1 MHGDKALTMR
11 QILEKNMQQIIQHF
25 TDNDAYTFS
34 CQYYIMQ
41 TYPRA
46 EVEYTFFDRNET
58 VYPMGFVELLNEQLG
73 YMPNVII
80 TEEEIAFMKKRMYYL
95 PEWYF
100 TFLRGYRFIH
110 TNLQFRKMKKGI

>member
-1 MHGDKALTMR
+1 MR

-58 VYPMGFVELLNEQLG
+58 VYPKVFAELLNEQLG
-73 YMPNVII
+73 VCLMLLSR
-80 TEEEIAFMKKRMYYL
+80 KKRL
-95 PEWYF
+95 
-100 TFLRGYRFIH
+100 L
-110 TNLQFRKMKKGI
+110 L

>member
-1 MHGDKALTMR
+1 
-11 QILEKNMQQIIQHF
+11 MQQIIQHF

-58 VYPMGFVELLNEQLG
+58 IYPKGFAELLNEQLG
-73 YMPNVII
+73 CMPRVII
-80 TEEEIAFMKKRMYYL
+80 TEEEIAFMKKLYVLSARMVL
-95 PEWYF
+95 YF
-100 TFLRGYRFIH
+100 FFVDIVSIH